1 MLNDPLQTSAE
12 TGQDRFE
19 RILSQSAFQGL
30 KAIFER
36 VSHDRA
42 MLCAEVE
49 RANGYEELLAKLG
62 YKVTLTK
69 QIHIQDCYSR
79 LGEPGGIKAVL
90 PYHDIPTHSSLPTL
104 VNLNSTVT
112 TTPKALAFFNGLLG
126 DLKKKLTARP

>member
-1 MLNDPLQTSAE
+1 MLNDPLQTGAE

-112 TTPKALAFFNGLLG
+112 TTPKALAFFNGLLA

>member
-1 MLNDPLQTSAE
+1 MLNDPLQTGAE

-36 VSHDRA
+36 VSHDRT

-112 TTPKALAFFNGLLG
+112 TTPKALAFFNGLLA